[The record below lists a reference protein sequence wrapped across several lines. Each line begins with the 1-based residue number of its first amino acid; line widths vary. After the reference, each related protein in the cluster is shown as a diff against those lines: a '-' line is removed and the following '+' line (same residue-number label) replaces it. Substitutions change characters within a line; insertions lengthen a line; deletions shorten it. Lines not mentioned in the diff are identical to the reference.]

1 MKESGGKGMGMG
13 KGHCVL
19 FTVTPG
25 RSGGISQGKVR
36 ANIPCVITF
45 SSFKELI
52 S

>member
-1 MKESGGKGMGMG
+1 MKESGGKGMGKA

-25 RSGGISQGKVR
+25 GSGGISQGRVR
-36 ANIPCVITF
+36 ANIPCVTTF
-45 SSFKELI
+45 SSFKEII